1 MSENYCTTR
10 GLGWAFLIVAFLIF
24 GVPLLLVDNAQYCKQ
39 SILVPCYPW
48 VENVNEYD

>member
-48 VENVNEYD
+48 VEAE

>member
-10 GLGWAFLIVAFLIF
+10 GLGWAFLIVAFLIY

-48 VENVNEYD
+48 VEAE